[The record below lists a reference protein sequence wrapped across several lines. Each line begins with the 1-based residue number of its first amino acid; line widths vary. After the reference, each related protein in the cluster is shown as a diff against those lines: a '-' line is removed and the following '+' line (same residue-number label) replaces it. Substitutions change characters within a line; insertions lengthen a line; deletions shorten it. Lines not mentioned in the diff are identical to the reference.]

1 MNTMP
6 REIERRMPGSITED
20 HWLDLLYLMENVHAK
35 NFTDLLRVFQQ
46 YETPKVKRRRVYG
59 VDAKAIVDREM
70 KENDPGSYYKQRL
83 VEESEARK
91 KLQSTV
97 DSLQTTSTLL
107 HQHNHSLE
115 KRLERERE
123 KRASLNGTLTDG
135 EHAMKKKIKELEKKL
150 KSQSAELEK
159 LQNATKNEVVA
170 LQNEIQA
177 FKAQKESKIRGLE
190 AELKKIRSEKRTL
203 VTSYNSLMESHAQDA
218 EKLGLLKKEL
228 QKQVLDKAN
237 CTIKDENR
245 KLKEQLEKTTKDMQ
259 FKIDKLVATVE
270 DKNRLLFKLNIEHPA
285 EIALLKEKYKQ
296 LATADATETLQLKA
310 KMTDLEF
317 ECEKRVEWLK
327 LQLDDAKA
335 DSQKYKVESQ
345 IHLASNNKLKSEMVL
360 LQSRHD
366 EQLQQMRWSEKK
378 TKHLHEVDL
387 QQIRK
392 ETDSSKAKVLELEGT
407 LASYLKSKSP
417 IMSRMSK
424 K

>member
-1 MNTMP
+1 M
-6 REIERRMPGSITED
+6 G
-20 HWLDLLYLMENVHAK
+20 
-35 NFTDLLRVFQQ
+35 
-46 YETPKVKRRRVYG
+46 
-59 VDAKAIVDREM
+59 
-70 KENDPGSYYKQRL
+70 
-83 VEESEARK
+83 
-91 KLQSTV
+91 
-97 DSLQTTSTLL
+97 
-107 HQHNHSLE
+107 
-115 KRLERERE
+115 
-123 KRASLNGTLTDG
+123 
-135 EHAMKKKIKELEKKL
+135 
-150 KSQSAELEK
+150 
-159 LQNATKNEVVA
+159 
-170 LQNEIQA
+170 
-177 FKAQKESKIRGLE
+177 
-190 AELKKIRSEKRTL
+190 
-203 VTSYNSLMESHAQDA
+203 
-218 EKLGLLKKEL
+218 
-228 QKQVLDKAN
+228 
-237 CTIKDENR
+237 CTIKDDNR
-245 KLKEQLEKTTKDMQ
+245 KLKGQLEKTTKDMQ
-259 FKIDKLVATVE
+259 FKIDKLVDTVE

-285 EIALLKEKYKQ
+285 EIAPLKEKYNQ